1 VRHAAKN
8 VVIVLALLG
17 AGFALAWLRFRP
29 WLEQGGGSFSDGRS
43 ERALSDVERLRYA
56 VWDEAAPLAG
66 EVNGPGA
73 ESHTSVSPDGRFVV
87 FAGGERGVDADLF
100 VGDVD
105 GESVVNVR
113 ALAALSTPFDEV
125 SPRFGAQHLYFAS
138 NRPGGAGGLDVWRA
152 PFANGVFG
160 EPERLGGALATEFDD
175 TDPAPRPGSAL
186 AGREELVFASTRASG
201 GRAFDLFRALPVQ
214 ADGAADFHVEPLDT
228 LNSSHDERDPAFAAG
243 GVALVF
249 ASDRGASGA
258 DADFDLYRA
267 VRLSDGAFAP
277 PEELVSL
284 NTPSDER
291 APDPSSDGFVL
302 RFARDLGEGA
312 KDEVLVARS
321 LELYRAPGDPIGWEE
336 LLLVVLLLLLA
347 LLAWAAKHWRAMD
360 VVYRCFVVSVIAHL
374 LLLWWFQRVHPEAS
388 VVELARE
395 GPRVRVQLGERES
408 ERLARRALG
417 GELAAER
424 SAATG
429 ETQASEPSR
438 SESRA
443 AELALASNVV
453 PAAASFERASAPA
466 ARTASETALDSQA
479 ERSASAETATI
490 EVADA
495 AAEQQVSTRA
505 ARSESFDA
513 ARDVASAA
521 GTAERARA
529 EAAEPQRERV
539 GASGLSEL
547 LEAREANA
555 ALANAAP
562 SAVAPRGD
570 ELDQVSGA
578 RALDVAE
585 RGAAPRADDV
595 ALAGPVIDTPT
606 RAASGA
612 GAADLVATLGGASF
626 ERDTDAGAPARA
638 ESLADGAAGD
648 GEISGLDEPQALA
661 FEPAT
666 FARTEGAAPDALT
679 PSARPNARPTL
690 DVALAEADASDFAAE
705 RAPLVAASGGDTT
718 ALAPAPQTFTRGAA
732 AAPAPQRASGSAN
745 TTIENADTDAPA
757 PLAFAAA
764 PAPAPER
771 DSVAAHGALDAT
783 PYRTRFGSAK
793 DEALR
798 EHGGTAATEAAVAR
812 GLDYLVSIQRR
823 DGSWCDPREVSD
835 KYGLVGVGRTGLCVL
850 AFLGAGHT
858 PQSNTQHSAVVARAI
873 AWLSAQQ
880 LPSGHFGHSDAYSHG
895 IATYALAEAFALTR
909 DEALRAPIE
918 RAVAHV
924 LANQRTSGGGKNR
937 GGWSY
942 YGDDGPY
949 FDEYA
954 RTSITSWQVMALE
967 SARLGGIAVP
977 DAAFENAKRFLLAA
991 WDEELGAFRY
1001 SHDPSRLS
1009 SNWPTLPASTPAA
1022 MFALS
1027 LLGEDLASARYDDA
1041 RQYVLTRAT
1050 PQYRYRGDDAFVLR
1064 GQGNVYF
1071 SYYATLAMFR
1081 AGGGAWSEW
1090 NASLQPL
1097 FLESQRADGA
1107 WGPLS
1112 SYADYA
1118 GDDERDAAY
1127 STAMAVLCLEVYY
1140 RYFTPLLAVEL
1151 PGAAP
1156 QAAEPAAATE
1166 TTETR

>member
-56 VWDEAAPLAG
+56 VWDEPLPIAG
-66 EVNGPGA
+66 ELNGPGS
-73 ESHTSVSPDGRFVV
+73 ESHTTVSPDGRTLV

-100 VGDVD
+100 VGEIVGDEG
-105 GESVVNVR
+105 GERVVNVR
-113 ALAALSTPFDEV
+113 ALGELCTPFDEV
-125 SPRFGAQHLYFAS
+125 SPRFGAAHLYFAS

-152 PFANGVFG
+152 PFADGVFG
-160 EPERLGGALATEFDD
+160 APEQLGGALATEFDD

-186 AGREELVFASTRASG
+186 LGREELVFASSRASG
-201 GRAFDLFRALPVQ
+201 GRTFDLFRALPVQ
-214 ADGAADFHVEPLDT
+214 ESGAANYHITPLT
-228 LNSSHDERDPAFAAG
+228 ELNSPHDERDPAFAAG

-258 DADFDLYRA
+258 DSDFDLFRA
-267 VRLSDGAFAP
+267 VRLSDGEFAP

-284 NTPSDER
+284 NTASDER

-312 KDEVLVARS
+312 NEEVLVARS

-336 LLLVVLLLLLA
+336 LLIVVLLLLLA

-360 VVYRCFVVSVIAHL
+360 VVYRCFVVSLIAHL
-374 LLLWWFQRVHPEAS
+374 LLLWWFQRVHPEAN

-395 GPRVRVQLGERES
+395 GSRVRVQLGERAG
-408 ERLARRALG
+408 ERLARQALG
-417 GELAAER
+417 GEMAAER
-424 SAATG
+424 AADSGASASPARAA
-429 ETQASEPSR
+429 ASET
-438 SESRA
+438 EF
-443 AELALASNVV
+443 ALASNVA
-453 PAAASFERASAPA
+453 PSAASFERAQQPT
-466 ARTASETALDSQA
+466 ARTASETRL
-479 ERSASAETATI
+479 EASAQREERGDSSEV

-495 AAEQQVSTRA
+495 YLELDVAQRA
-505 ARSESFDA
+505 AQSESFDA

-521 GTAERARA
+521 SAAARA
-529 EAAEPQRERV
+529 NEPIDGPRRV
-539 GASGLSEL
+539 RASG
-547 LEAREANA
+547 EALDALVDERGAAA
-555 ALANAAP
+555 ALAGAAP
-562 SAVAPRGD
+562 RQVAARGD
-570 ELDQVSGA
+570 ELDRAGGA
-578 RALDVAE
+578 SQLDVAE
-585 RGAAPRADDV
+585 RGDAVRADDV
-595 ALAGPVIDTPT
+595 ALADPAFDATT
-606 RAASGA
+606 RAAGDPGA
-612 GAADLVATLGGASF
+612 LDLVATLGGAQF
-626 ERDTDAGAPARA
+626 ERTASGAPLERA
-638 ESLADGAAGD
+638 PTELGADGSVDTPSA
-648 GEISGLDEPQALA
+648 EPAALA
-661 FEPAT
+661 FAPQT
-666 FARTEGAAPDALT
+666 FTRDSGPTNDALA
-679 PSARPNARPTL
+679 PSVRPSERPTL
-690 DVALAEADASDFAAE
+690 VVALAELDASALDVISLDRA
-705 RAPLVAASGGDTT
+705 RAPLGVAKGADST
-718 ALAPAPQTFTRGAA
+718 ALTPAPQTFTRGGAA
-732 AAPAPQRASGSAN
+732 LSAPSRTNDAPRADVASS
-745 TTIENADTDAPA
+745 TAPA
-757 PLAFAAA
+757 PLAFEAA
-764 PAPAPER
+764 PAPEPAP
-771 DSVAAHGALDAT
+771 DLAAAASELDAT
-783 PYRTRFGSAK
+783 PYRTRFGAAK

-812 GLDYLVSIQRR
+812 GLAYLVSIQRR
-823 DGSWCDPREVSD
+823 DGSWSDPREVSD

-858 PQSNTQHSAVVARAI
+858 QHSNTEHSAVVARALE
-873 AWLSAQQ
+873 WLVAQQ
-880 LPSGHFGHSDAYSHG
+880 LASGHVGASDAYSHG
-895 IATYALAEAFALTR
+895 IATYALAEAFAITR
-909 DEALRAPIE
+909 DERLRAPIE

-924 LANQRTSGGGKNR
+924 LANQRTTGGARNR

-942 YGDDGPY
+942 YGDSGPY

-967 SARLGGIAVP
+967 SARLAGIEVP
-977 DAAFENAKRFLLAA
+977 DSAFESARRFLLAA
-991 WDEELGAFRY
+991 WDEEIGAFRY
-1001 SHDPSRLS
+1001 SHDPSRLA

-1027 LLGEDLASARYDDA
+1027 LLGEDLDSARYDDA

-1050 PQYRYRGDDAFVLR
+1050 SEYRYRGDDAFVLR

-1081 AGGGAWSEW
+1081 AGGAAWSEW

-1097 FLESQRADGA
+1097 FLESQQRDGS
-1107 WGPLS
+1107 WRPLS

-1151 PGAAP
+1151 PRAGVESAP
-1156 QAAEPAAATE
+1156 AQP
-1166 TTETR
+1166 TETR

>member
-1 VRHAAKN
+1 LNVGHVAKN

-56 VWDEAAPLAG
+56 VWDEPLLLAG
-66 EVNGPGA
+66 ELNGPGS
-73 ESHTSVSPDGRFVV
+73 ESHTTVSPDGRTIV

-100 VGDVD
+100 VGEIY
-105 GESVVNVR
+105 GEEGGDRVVNVR
-113 ALAALSTPFDEV
+113 ALGLLSTPFDEV
-125 SPRFGAQHLYFAS
+125 SPRFGAAHLYFAS

-152 PFANGVFG
+152 PFADGVFG
-160 EPERLGGALATEFDD
+160 AAERLSGALATEFDD

-186 AGREELVFASTRASG
+186 AGNEELVVASSRASG
-201 GRAFDLFRALPVQ
+201 GRTFDLFRALPVV
-214 ADGAADFHVEPLDT
+214 DGGVDDFHVEPLTT
-228 LNSSHDERDPAFAAG
+228 LNSPHDERDPAFAAG

-258 DADFDLYRA
+258 DADFDLFRA

-277 PEELVSL
+277 PEALVSL
-284 NTPSDER
+284 NTASDER

-312 KDEVLVARS
+312 NDEVLVARS

-336 LLLVVLLLLLA
+336 LLIVVLLLLLA

-360 VVYRCFVVSVIAHL
+360 VVYRCFVVSLIAHL
-374 LLLWWFQRVHPEAS
+374 LLLWWFQRVHPEAN

-408 ERLARRALG
+408 ERLARQALG

-424 SAATG
+424 AADSG
-429 ETQASEPSR
+429 ANASPERAAAS
-438 SESRA
+438 A
-443 AELALASNVV
+443 AELALAAHVAPS
-453 PAAASFERASAPA
+453 AAAFERAQQPA
-466 ARTASETALDSQA
+466 VRTASETRLEASAQRE
-479 ERSASAETATI
+479 ERSDVSEV

-495 AAEQQVSTRA
+495 HLELDVAQRA

-513 ARDVASAA
+513 SRDVASSASAA
-521 GTAERARA
+521 PRASEPLDGPRRSLTSG
-529 EAAEPQRERV
+529 EALDA
-539 GASGLSEL
+539 L
-547 LEAREANA
+547 LETRGATA
-555 ALANAAP
+555 ALAGAAP
-562 SAVAPRGD
+562 QQAAARGD
-570 ELDQVSGA
+570 ELDRDDGA
-578 RALDVAE
+578 SALEGAQ
-585 RGAAPRADDV
+585 RGEVVRADEV
-595 ALAGPVIDTPT
+595 ALAGPAFDAPT
-606 RAASGA
+606 REASTTGVV
-612 GAADLVATLGGASF
+612 DLVATLGGAQF
-626 ERDTDAGAPARA
+626 ERSASGADAERAPTQLGASGGGDTPSAEPA
-638 ESLADGAAGD
+638 
-648 GEISGLDEPQALA
+648 ALA
-661 FEPAT
+661 FAPQT
-666 FARTEGAAPDALT
+666 FTRDAAPSNGALA
-679 PSARPNARPTL
+679 PSARPSERPAL
-690 DVALAEADASDFAAE
+690 DVALAEPDASDME
-705 RAPLVAASGGDTT
+705 LVRAPLVAATGGDN
-718 ALAPAPQTFTRGAA
+718 APLAPAPQTFTRGSTAA
-732 AAPAPQRASGSAN
+732 SAPSRTNDVASADVASSA
-745 TTIENADTDAPA
+745 APA
-757 PLAFAAA
+757 PLAFEAA
-764 PAPAPER
+764 PAPAPTELAQA
-771 DSVAAHGALDAT
+771 SSELDAT
-783 PYRTRFGSAK
+783 PYRTRFGAAK

-812 GLDYLVSIQRR
+812 GLAYLVSIQRR
-823 DGSWCDPREVSD
+823 DGSWSDPREVSD

-858 PQSNTQHSAVVARAI
+858 QRSNTEHSAVVARALD
-873 AWLSAQQ
+873 WLVQQQ
-880 LPSGHFGHSDAYSHG
+880 LASGHFGASDAYSHG
-895 IATYALAEAFALTR
+895 IATYALAEAFALTH
-909 DEALRAPIE
+909 DEQLRAPIE

-924 LANQRTSGGGKNR
+924 LANQRTTGGARNR
-937 GGWSY
+937 GGWTY
-942 YGDDGPY
+942 YDENGPY

-954 RTSITSWQVMALE
+954 RTSITAWQVMALE
-967 SARLGGIAVP
+967 SARLAGIDVP
-977 DAAFENAKRFLLAA
+977 DAAFESARRFLLNA
-991 WDEELGAFRY
+991 WDEEIGAFRY
-1001 SHDPSRLS
+1001 SHDPSRLV

-1050 PQYRYRGDDAFVLR
+1050 SEYRYRGDDAFVSS
-1064 GQGNVYF
+1064 GVGNVYF

-1097 FLESQRADGA
+1097 FLESQRGDGS
-1107 WGPLS
+1107 WRPLS

-1140 RYFTPLLAVEL
+1140 RYFTPLLAVDL
-1151 PGAAP
+1151 PRAGGEAAP
-1156 QAAEPAAATE
+1156 AQ
-1166 TTETR
+1166 TTEAR